1 MPLHHGL
8 RAAAGALLSDPY
20 FSSTSLLLSGNG
32 TNGGQ
37 NNTFV
42 DSSTNNFTVTRSG
55 NAAQGSFSPFSAPDG
70 RWSNYFD
77 GSGDYL
83 TGPSNSAFSFGTSD
97 FTAECWVYFTSLPT
111 ANQSLFDF
119 RNGSDNSSFF
129 MGVYSNNIPF
139 FANQSGGVLNGSFT
153 FNVNTW
159 YHIAYTRSGTSLNIW
174 VNGTNVGATTNSTNL
189 TGTNCKIGADAS
201 GAYNVF
207 GYISN
212 ARVLKNTAQ
221 YTAAFTPPSAPLT
234 AITNTS
240 LLTCQSNSFKDNS
253 SNAFTVTPSGNA
265 AVTSFSPFAPL
276 AEYSANSNGG
286 SGYFDGSGDYL
297 DFGNQTALHIGSG
310 NYTVEMWIYK
320 IANNAYMTACGD
332 LLAGSTN
339 TWQIIGDSTGNKICW
354 YNGASN
360 SFSITSTAS
369 IPLST
374 WTHIA
379 FVRSGSTLTLFING
393 SSDST
398 ATVST
403 DYNAAT
409 SFFVG
414 NTPELISNRYW
425 SGYLSSLRILK
436 GTAQY
441 TATFTPPTSPLTAIT
456 NTSLLLNFTN
466 ASILDSTAKNDLE
479 TVGDAQ
485 ISTSVKKFG
494 TGSMAFDG
502 TGDYLQGPSS
512 GNLNFGTGDF
522 TVECWIY
529 LNSTTSSQVIINGTA
544 SNSFGLRYGTGYLA
558 NNGLG
563 LFRASIADLEYCS
576 FTFSTGQW
584 YHIAVVRASSV
595 IKYFVDGVQKTTQGS
610 GGSSYSFGAETNI
623 RVALADNNG
632 EPFNG
637 YIDDLRITKGVA
649 RYTSNFTPPSA
660 QLPAR

>member
-1 MPLHHGL
+1 MGHHRL
-8 RAAAGALLSDPY
+8 KAAAGASPADPY
-20 FSSTSLLLSGNG
+20 FSSTSLLLLGNG

-42 DSSTNNFTVTRSG
+42 DSSTNNFTVTRNG
-55 NAAQGSFSPFSAPDG
+55 NTTQGSFSPF
-70 RWSNYFD
+70 
-77 GSGDYL
+77 
-83 TGPSNSAFSFGTSD
+83 TGA
-97 FTAECWVYFTSLPT
+97 
-111 ANQSLFDF
+111 
-119 RNGSDNSSFF
+119 
-129 MGVYSNNIPF
+129 
-139 FANQSGGVLNGSFT
+139 
-153 FNVNTW
+153 
-159 YHIAYTRSGTSLNIW
+159 
-174 VNGTNVGATTNSTNL
+174 
-189 TGTNCKIGADAS
+189 
-201 GAYNVF
+201 
-207 GYISN
+207 
-212 ARVLKNTAQ
+212 
-221 YTAAFTPPSAPLT
+221 
-234 AITNTS
+234 
-240 LLTCQSNSFKDNS
+240 
-253 SNAFTVTPSGNA
+253 
-265 AVTSFSPFAPL
+265 
-276 AEYSANSNGG
+276 GG

-297 DFGNQTALHIGSG
+297 ELPSNSAFAFGTGDFTIEFWAYLNSQSTFVIYDPRTAEPQLVPVIYTASGQLRFYANGTDAIIGSTLSALTW
-310 NYTVEMWIYK
+310 YH
-320 IANNAYMTACGD
+320 IALTRSG
-332 LLAGSTN
+332 
-339 TWQIIGDSTGNKICW
+339 
-354 YNGASN
+354 
-360 SFSITSTAS
+360 TSTK
-369 IPLST
+369 L
-374 WTHIA
+374 
-379 FVRSGSTLTLFING
+379 FVNGTQSGSTYTDSNNYIQTRPVIGVYPGNLTSYFN
-393 SSDST
+393 
-398 ATVST
+398 
-403 DYNAAT
+403 
-409 SFFVG
+409 
-414 NTPELISNRYW
+414 
-425 SGYLSSLRILK
+425 GYLSSLRILK

-494 TGSMAFDG
+494 TGSLKFDG

-649 RYTSNFTPPSA
+649 RYTASFTPPSA